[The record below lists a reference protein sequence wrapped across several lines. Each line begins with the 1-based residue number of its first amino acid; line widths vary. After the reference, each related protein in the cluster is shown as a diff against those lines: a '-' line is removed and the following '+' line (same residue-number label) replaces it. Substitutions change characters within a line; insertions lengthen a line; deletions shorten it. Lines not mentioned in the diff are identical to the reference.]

1 MTNRKE
7 CVVMLLAGGEG
18 KRLKSLTKKMA
29 KPAVHFGG
37 KYRIIDFAL
46 SNCTNSGMETVGVLT
61 QYEPMVLNS
70 YIGIGSPWDLDRQN
84 GGVSVLPPFSGQ
96 KGASWYLGTAHA
108 IFLNFAFIE
117 QYQPDHV
124 LILSGDHIYKMDY
137 SLMLRFHKEQDAD
150 VTIAAIEVP
159 WKDASRFGIM
169 ETDARQRI
177 VAFREKPAEPVSNL
191 ASMGIYIFKWPV
203 LKKYLTEDDRNPD
216 SSHDFGKDVIPRMLQ
231 ENCRMFAYRFQ
242 GYWRDVGT
250 VESLWEANMD
260 LLADNPELN
269 LNDPNWRIYSRN
281 PYQPAHY
288 IAPTATVK
296 SSLINEGC
304 MVYGDVCHSVL
315 FYDVQ
320 VGEGSV
326 IRDSVIM
333 PHVRIGRNVKIT
345 RAIIGEG
352 AVIEDG
358 VKIGTDDED
367 GEITLIDEHTIMHPP
382 SALHY

>member
-1 MTNRKE
+1 MNRKE

-18 KRLKSLTKKMA
+18 RRLKSLTKKMA

-37 KYRIIDFAL
+37 KYRIIDFPL

-61 QYEPMVLNS
+61 QYEPLVLNN
-70 YIGIGSPWDLDRQN
+70 YIGSGSPWDLDRQN
-84 GGVSVLPPFSGQ
+84 GGVSVLPPFSEQ
-96 KGASWYLGTAHA
+96 NGASWYLGTAHA
-108 IFLNFAFIE
+108 IYMNFAFIE

-137 SLMLRFHKEQDAD
+137 SLMLQFHKEKDAD

-169 ETDARQRI
+169 ETDAQHRI
-177 VAFREKPAEPVSNL
+177 LAFREKPAEPASNL
-191 ASMGIYIFKWPV
+191 ASMGIYIFKWPM
-203 LKKYLTEDDRNPD
+203 LKKYLTEDDRNPE
-216 SSHDFGKDVIPRMLQ
+216 STHDFGKDIIPLMLR
-231 ENCRMFAYRFQ
+231 ENCRMFAYPFK

-260 LLADNPELN
+260 LLSDHPELN
-269 LNDPNWRIYSRN
+269 LNDPSWRIYSRN

-288 IAPTATVK
+288 ISPSAIVK
-296 SSLINEGC
+296 SSIINEGC
-304 MVYGDVCHSVL
+304 IVHGDVRRSVL

-333 PHVRIGRNVKIT
+333 PHVRIGRNVRIT
-345 RAIIGEG
+345 KAIIGEG
-352 AVIEDG
+352 AVIEDD
-358 VKIGTDDED
+358 VQIGTGED
-367 GEITLIDEHTIMHPP
+367 GEITLIDEHTIMHPQ
-382 SALHY
+382 SMLHY